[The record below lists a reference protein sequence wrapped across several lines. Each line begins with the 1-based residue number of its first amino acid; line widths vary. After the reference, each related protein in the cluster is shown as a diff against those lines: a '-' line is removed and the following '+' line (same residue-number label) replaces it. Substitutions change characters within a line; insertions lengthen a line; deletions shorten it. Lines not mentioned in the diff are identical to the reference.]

1 VDAEVR
7 AAPPAVLG
15 ALAINVEGE
24 RFDRDV
30 HRSPPDLGFRIWAFD
45 AALILGRATGLD
57 AGVGR
62 QRAIV
67 DDAGILFVADGML
80 IECAYGKVAVDF
92 SDGDA
97 VLLEVERN
105 AHRRYFQLRFEGL
118 MSAL

>member
-1 VDAEVR
+1 
-7 AAPPAVLG
+7 
-15 ALAINVEGE
+15 
-24 RFDRDV
+24 
-30 HRSPPDLGFRIWAFD
+30 
-45 AALILGRATGLD
+45 
-57 AGVGR
+57 
-62 QRAIV
+62 
-67 DDAGILFVADGML
+67 VADGML